1 MEDEE
6 IIALYFSRDENAIS
20 ETSKKYGR
28 YCKYIASRIL
38 YNEQDEEEVINDT
51 YLKVWNTVP
60 PQSPQSLKSYVGMIC
75 RDLSV
80 NAYEKRTA
88 QKRGTAEILDELT
101 ECSTDTDFTDAL
113 ALKDAL
119 NGFLGSLSRKNRA
132 VFLLRY
138 WHNLS
143 IAEISDKTGLGESAV
158 TTTLLRARKKLKVY
172 LQKEGINV

>member
-6 IIALYFSRDENAIS
+6 IIALYFSRDERAIS

-38 YNEQDEEEVINDT
+38 YNEQDEEEVLNDT

-88 QKRGTAEILDELT
+88 KKRGPAEILDELD
-101 ECSTDTDFTDAL
+101 ECATDNDFTDAL

-119 NGFLGSLSRKNRA
+119 NGFLGSLSRKTRA

-143 IAEISDKTGLGESAV
+143 VAEISQRTGLGESAV
-158 TTTLLRARKKLKVY
+158 TTTLLRTRKKLKVY
-172 LQKEGINV
+172 LQKEGIDV